1 MPVFVCPR
9 LITMPGGVKRSKGA
23 KRTRPNILV
32 TGTPGTGKTTLAKAI
47 VDTIPGLARYSVG
60 EEAKE
65 KGFLGEWDE
74 GRECHVLEE
83 EPGSNLQSKKI
94 HKLEKLRLKN
104 LSRKSPENC

>member
-1 MPVFVCPR
+1 
-9 LITMPGGVKRSKGA
+9 MPGGVKRSKGA

-47 VDTIPGLARYSVG
+47 VEEGGATAAGLTRYSVG
-60 EEAKE
+60 EMAKE

-83 EPGSNLQSKKI
+83 EPGSNYNRKKI
-94 HKLEKLRLKN
+94 KLEKLHLKN
-104 LSRKSPENC
+104 LSRKSLENKIFHPD

>member
-1 MPVFVCPR
+1 MPVFAFPR
-9 LITMPGGVKRSKGA
+9 LTMPGGVKRSKGA

-47 VDTIPGLARYSVG
+47 AEEAAGLARYSVG
-60 EEAKE
+60 EMAKE

-83 EPGSNLQSKKI
+83 EPGS
-94 HKLEKLRLKN
+94 KLIESEKFWHDK
-104 LSRKSPENC
+104 